1 MTKKNV
7 KPAPS
12 KYFHEVMKEE
22 QELLKL
28 SYEESVRQREER
40 KNKERNKKNVASLKS
55 YFFAFIAILRTSKT
69 TIHKM
74 VTKNKVNP
82 ASSLR
87 LKISFSAISIS
98 LFERLPSSTLFVI
111 D

>member
-40 KNKERNKKNVASLKS
+40 LNREKNG
-55 YFFAFIAILRTSKT
+55 
-69 TIHKM
+69 
-74 VTKNKVNP
+74 KVN
-82 ASSLR
+82 
-87 LKISFSAISIS
+87 KISN
-98 LFERLPSSTLFVI
+98 T
-111 D
+111 

>member
-40 KNKERNKKNVASLKS
+40 KNRERKKNDKS
-55 YFFAFIAILRTSKT
+55 IQHKKSRLVKT
-69 TIHKM
+69 TN
-74 VTKNKVNP
+74 V
-82 ASSLR
+82 
-87 LKISFSAISIS
+87 FW
-98 LFERLPSSTLFVI
+98 
-111 D
+111 

>member
-28 SYEESVRQREER
+28 CYEESIRQREER
-40 KNKERNKKNVASLKS
+40 KNRERKKNDKS
-55 YFFAFIAILRTSKT
+55 I
-69 TIHKM
+69 
-74 VTKNKVNP
+74 
-82 ASSLR
+82 
-87 LKISFSAISIS
+87 
-98 LFERLPSSTLFVI
+98 
-111 D
+111 

>member
-7 KPAPS
+7 KLAPS

-40 KNKERNKKNVASLKS
+40 KNKERNKKK
-55 YFFAFIAILRTSKT
+55 
-69 TIHKM
+69 
-74 VTKNKVNP
+74 
-82 ASSLR
+82 
-87 LKISFSAISIS
+87 
-98 LFERLPSSTLFVI
+98 
-111 D
+111 

>member
-7 KPAPS
+7 KPAPF

-40 KNKERNKKNVASLKS
+40 KKKKERLYYDKS
-55 YFFAFIAILRTSKT
+55 I
-69 TIHKM
+69 
-74 VTKNKVNP
+74 
-82 ASSLR
+82 
-87 LKISFSAISIS
+87 
-98 LFERLPSSTLFVI
+98 
-111 D
+111 